1 MCRIPPRFLPEVRN
15 VHNSTLHREAR
26 ANNGGEAWNDRF
38 GKSSSVENA
47 DPAMWKLIEKM
58 RVEVAADSP

>member
-1 MCRIPPRFLPEVRN
+1 M
-15 VHNSTLHREAR
+15 HNSTLHREAR